1 MREYSRG
8 KLTYPADKL
17 SALSGLARDFQS
29 RLDDEYAAGLWKGDL
44 HLALLWHT
52 QGEVSRPSEYRAPS
66 WSWASVDGAVAYPGF
81 GPVLDR
87 ALDSNIAVF
96 REAVAIP
103 VVADDPFGP
112 IKGGHLRVA
121 SMIRKVVI
129 LAIPGPPTS
138 WRWRFSI
145 QRHKSGEQG
154 ATTTTD
160 LRLMPEP
167 GHGRAI
173 VHSSVPIFDW
183 SRELFFMY
191 VVGITSS
198 KTGGRVSMGL
208 VLSPVAGEVGV
219 VYEKLGTFVFK
230 MRKGDRSN
238 LISGDEAGVLPS
250 HCFESR
256 DEEGRYVIRI
266 I

>member
-17 SALSGLARDFQS
+17 PALSGLARDFRR
-29 RLDDEYAAGLWKGDL
+29 RLDDEYVAGLWKGDL

-52 QGEVSRPSEYRAPS
+52 QGEVSYPSEYRAPS

-81 GPVLDR
+81 GPVLNR
-87 ALDSNIAVF
+87 VLDSNIAVF

-121 SMIRKVVI
+121 SLIRKVVI
-129 LAIPGPPTS
+129 LAIPGPPTN
-138 WRWRFSI
+138 WRWAFSI
-145 QRHKSGEQG
+145 QRPKAGEQG

-160 LRLMPEP
+160 LRLVPDP
-167 GHGRAI
+167 AHGRAI

-183 SRELFFMY
+183 SRELFLMY
-191 VVGITSS
+191 VVEMTSF
-198 KTGGRVSMGL
+198 KTDARASMGL
-208 VLSPVAGEVGV
+208 VLSPVAGEDRG
-219 VYEKLGTFVFK
+219 VYEKLGTFLFK
-230 MRKGDRSN
+230 MPKGGRSN